1 MENLLFTLKNIN
13 ILFILK
19 HNKMKSTDEML
30 TDAIKRNQQ
39 LDAEIKEVNKKL
51 IETEFRV
58 ARLKVTN
65 ELNKKYIQKLE
76 QQIELIDKLNN
87 VKP

>member
-1 MENLLFTLKNIN
+1 
-13 ILFILK
+13 
-19 HNKMKSTDEML
+19 MKSTDEML